1 MVDSRWY
8 THNLKHKNMPIEVR
22 ELIIKSTVV
31 PEAGGGAGA
40 ATGGGGAGG
49 AGNNDTSPNEELI
62 KNCVDKVLEII
73 KDKHGR

>member
-1 MVDSRWY
+1 MDIQY
-8 THNLKHKNMPIEVR
+8 LKRNDMPIEVR

-31 PEAGGGAGA
+31 PEGGAGGGTAP
-40 ATGGGGAGG
+40 GGGGAGG

-62 KNCVDKVLEII
+62 KTCVDKVLEII

>member
-1 MVDSRWY
+1 VKELTVEGY
-8 THNLKHKNMPIEVR
+8 LILKRNAMPIEVR

-31 PEAGGGAGA
+31 PEGGAGGGAA
-40 ATGGGGAGG
+40 AGGAGG

-62 KNCVDKVLEII
+62 KTCVDKVLEII

>member
-1 MVDSRWY
+1 MVDSGWY
-8 THNLKHKNMPIEVR
+8 TRNLKQKYMPIEVR

-31 PEAGGGAGA
+31 PEGGAGGGAA
-40 ATGGGGAGG
+40 AGGGGAGR

-62 KNCVDKVLEII
+62 KTCVDKVLEII